1 MEKEPYGVP
10 PDRETREKYSNESP
24 PFEDPSRV
32 VETKGIRIGEAADM
46 YGDLATA
53 EDYGY
58 VTRGCVETRIRVGL
72 LGLMEIV
79 LA

>member
-1 MEKEPYGVP
+1 MEQESYGK
-10 PDRETREKYSNESP
+10 EKYSNDSP
-24 PFEDPSRV
+24 PSDDPSRV

-58 VTRGCVETRIRVGL
+58 VTRGCVETRSPSDL
-72 LGLMEIV
+72 PGLMESM
-79 LA
+79 LG